1 MRIYQF
7 SGNSPLYLAII
18 KTFHSLHG
26 KTIIIKTRTFKPQE
40 EYITEEPNARTKR
53 TFNTS

>member
-40 EYITEEPNARTKR
+40 EYITEEPNARTKQ